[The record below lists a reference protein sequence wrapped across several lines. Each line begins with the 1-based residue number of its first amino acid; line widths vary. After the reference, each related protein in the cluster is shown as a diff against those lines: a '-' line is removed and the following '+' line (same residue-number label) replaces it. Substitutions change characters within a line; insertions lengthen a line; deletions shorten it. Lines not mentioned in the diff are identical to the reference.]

1 MLKAYKQRLVLK
13 NLNSTELAAVQTKL
27 DVVSF
32 YKIILLVVR
41 YFILNN

>member
-1 MLKAYKQRLVLK
+1 MLKAYKQRLVLE
-13 NLNSTELAAVQTKL
+13 NLNSTELAAVQKKL

-41 YFILNN
+41 